1 MDNETRLI
9 FLIDEI
15 GAAILAEKER
25 ERKLYYGYKALN
37 PDIPDDD
44 RDQAHFG
51 IMEGLDRAFQAFI
64 AAHKKYGYGK

>member
-1 MDNETRLI
+1 MDGYTKLLFI
-9 FLIDEI
+9 LDEI
-15 GAAILAEKER
+15 GNTILAEKER

-51 IMEGLDRAFQAFI
+51 IMEGLDRAYQAFI
-64 AAHKKYGYGK
+64 AAYKKYGHGK